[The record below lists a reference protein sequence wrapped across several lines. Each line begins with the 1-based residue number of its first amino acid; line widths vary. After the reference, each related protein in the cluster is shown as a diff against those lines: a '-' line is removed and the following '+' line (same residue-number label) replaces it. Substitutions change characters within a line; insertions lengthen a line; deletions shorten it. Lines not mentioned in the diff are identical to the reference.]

1 MALDDGSGETAW
13 AIKITDGGSNE
24 NFEMGRVISR
34 TFSVY
39 GRNFVT
45 FTILS
50 SSARVMKAVKI
61 GCAEIGE
68 HAAPASRTLSQSR
81 FGGAQGGLDPGIPA
95 KKQPSSAGNVPK
107 RVDGGS
113 RSSGSSSAG

>member
-68 HAAPASRTLSQSR
+68 HAAPASRTLSQPR
-81 FGGAQGGLDPGIPA
+81 FRRRAR
-95 KKQPSSAGNVPK
+95 
-107 RVDGGS
+107 RVGS
-113 RSSGSSSAG
+113 RYSGKKATEQRRQCSKTRGWGQSKFRFI